1 MGYGS
6 MQKFSVPMT
15 MLFVLFSAAA
25 CQTPAALTE
34 PCDVLVVIP
43 DAKPSTNSYLVKN
56 DRPVAVGLAR
66 NKLRVDKYGCRT
78 K

>member
-1 MGYGS
+1 
-6 MQKFSVPMT
+6 MQKFSVLTMT
-15 MLFVLFSAAA
+15 LFALFSVAA
-25 CQTPAALTE
+25 CQTPKALTE

-66 NKLRVDKYGCRT
+66 NKLRVDEYGCR
-78 K
+78 KK